1 LGIFNGSPHNAL
13 NKLEYERR
21 SEDPADASQ
30 MKNATSSAQK
40 ALKDGFPDPQR

>member
-13 NKLEYERR
+13 HKLEKDLR

-30 MKNATSSAQK
+30 MKNATSSAEK
-40 ALKDGFPDPQR
+40 ALKDGFPDSQR